1 MSEILSIYERVSG
14 ILSMSEI
21 LSMVEANSMESYTI
35 EQIKDSPFLLCK
47 YSFQKS
53 KGKLPKD
60 LHDAMTLHG
69 MINAKDWYVKF
80 YFDVLIFGN
89 VDEILP

>member
-1 MSEILSIYERVSG
+1 MSEILAPRFP
-14 ILSMSEI
+14 
-21 LSMVEANSMESYTI
+21 MVETNSMESYTI
-35 EQIKDSPFLLCK
+35 EQIKDSPYLLCK

-69 MINAKDWYVKF
+69 MINAKDWYVRF
-80 YFDVLIFGN
+80 YFDRILSGENI
-89 VDEILP
+89 DDILP